1 MAIAI
6 NGSGTITG
14 ISVGGIPDGTV
25 DADALATNAVAN
37 AKVADDAVGVAE
49 LSATGTASSSTFLRG
64 DNAWAAPAGG
74 MFSSYAK
81 ICDKKAYNANGGSF
95 TSGAWRTRDLN
106 HELWDPDG
114 IVSISSNQFTLQAGT
129 YYVTWDA
136 PAFYVARHSSQLYNV
151 TDSSTVQIGQV
162 GYASQHLQDAS
173 HHDSV
178 GEARFTIS
186 AAKAFEIQ
194 HRSTGSYTAGFGV
207 GSNISGVDS
216 IFTTVT
222 IWKEN

>member
-25 DADALATNAVAN
+25 DADALATNADAN

-136 PAFYVARHSSQLYNV
+136 PAFYVARH
-151 TDSSTVQIGQV
+151 
-162 GYASQHLQDAS
+162 ASQHLQDAS

-178 GEARFTIS
+178 GEARITIS

>member
-1 MAIAI
+1 M
-6 NGSGTITG
+6 SGKLRLTG
-14 ISVGGIPDGTV
+14 
-25 DADALATNAVAN
+25 
-37 AKVADDAVGVAE
+37 
-49 LSATGTASSSTFLRG
+49 SSSGYIELQAEAAAS
-64 DNAWAAPAGG
+64 NATLTIPNAGFG
-74 MFSSYAK
+74 LFSSYAR

-136 PAFYVARHSSQLYNV
+136 PAFYVARHSSQLYNA
-151 TDSSTVQIGQV
+151 TDSSSVQISQV

-173 HHDSV
+173 HHDSH
-178 GEARFTIS
+178 GAARFTIS
-186 AAKAFEIQ
+186 GAKAFEIQ

-216 IFTTVT
+216 IFTTVD
-222 IWKEN
+222 IWKES